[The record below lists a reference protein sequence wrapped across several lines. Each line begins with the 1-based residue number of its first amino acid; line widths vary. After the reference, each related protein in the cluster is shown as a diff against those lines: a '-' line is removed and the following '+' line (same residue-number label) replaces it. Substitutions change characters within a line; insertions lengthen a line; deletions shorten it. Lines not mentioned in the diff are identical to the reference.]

1 VRAEGFNPRHMR
13 LDGTNL
19 ALDLRRALYGA

>member
-1 VRAEGFNPRHMR
+1 MNWNCHRCASPL

-19 ALDLRRALYGA
+19 ALNPRSALYGA